1 MACWQAGVHP
11 EEPGR
16 LVSREGF
23 ELIWR
28 HSLDLL
34 QRGFKSGSIL
44 TVDADEAKVLG
55 PPWQRRWGMFFSS
68 AQSTHYTWF

>member
-28 HSLDLL
+28 HSVDLL

-55 PPWQRRWGMFFSS
+55 PPWQRRWGVCFCN
-68 AQSTHYTWF
+68 AQCTYYSCF

>member
-1 MACWQAGVHP
+1 MSWCAGWQAGVHP

-28 HSLDLL
+28 HSVDLL

-55 PPWQRRWGMFFSS
+55 PPWQRR
-68 AQSTHYTWF
+68 